1 MKKLIFFAFTISVLF
16 TACGNLDDDASPSN
30 SNSNNSTTPA
40 GSWKVTWFW
49 DKDKDETHKFSG
61 YSFEFQSG
69 GSLVATSGSNTY
81 NGTWS
86 KNSSGSKLTIN
97 ITGSDALDEMTDDWL
112 LDEMTNSSIKLRDD
126 NDEHLEE
133 LFLEKQ

>member
-1 MKKLIFFAFTISVLF
+1 MPHPAAMAMAI
-16 TACGNLDDDASPSN
+16 TAAETSPS
-30 SNSNNSTTPA
+30 
-40 GSWKVTWFW
+40 GSWKVTRFW
-49 DKDKDETHKFSG
+49 DKDKDETSKFSSH
-61 YSFEFQSG
+61 SFEFQSDG
-69 GSLVATSGSNTY
+69 TLVANTSSGTF

-86 KNSSGSKLTIN
+86 KNSSGSKLTIS

-112 LDEMTNSSIKLRDD
+112 LDEMTDSSIKLRDD